1 MRAPDDL
8 FSALAPSRGEARDP
22 KPAAR
27 DPERMVRQN
36 MRRAPPKRFYQ
47 TASVGETTGGYALLL
62 DRRPAR
68 TPGKNLLAL
77 PTRAAA
83 ERLAAEWQAAGEFID
98 PATMPVTRI
107 LNAAL
112 DGVAREIA
120 AVQDEIIKYA
130 GSDLVCY
137 RAGAPAA
144 LVAAQTAAWDPVINF
159 ACEVFGAQLVLA
171 EGVVFV
177 GQPPP
182 ALAALSAAVRAFA
195 EPVPLACL
203 HVLTTLAGSA
213 LLALSVAHRRF
224 TVEAAWAAAH
234 VDEDF
239 QARAWGADAEAQTRR
254 TSRWLDFSAAATLLG
269 SLSDEM

>member
-1 MRAPDDL
+1 MSAPDDP
-8 FSALAPSRGEARDP
+8 FSALAPAQSEARNAEPTARDP
-22 KPAAR
+22 GRAA
-27 DPERMVRQN
+27 RQN
-36 MRRAPPKRFYQ
+36 MRRALPKRFYQ
-47 TASVGETTGGYALLL
+47 TVSLGETAGGYALLL
-62 DRRPAR
+62 DGRPAR

-83 ERLAAEWQAAGEFID
+83 ASLAAEWQSAGEHID
-98 PATMPVTRI
+98 PARMPVTRI

-112 DGVAREIA
+112 DGVAGEIA

-144 LVAAQTAAWDPVINF
+144 LVAAQSAAWDPVIAF
-159 ACEVFGAQLVLA
+159 AREVLGARLVLA

-182 ALAALSAAVRAFA
+182 AMAALSATVRVFA

-224 TVEAAWAAAH
+224 SVEAAWAAAH
-234 VDEDF
+234 IDEDF
-239 QARAWGADAEAQTRR
+239 QARAWGADTEAQTRR
-254 TSRWLDFSAAATLLG
+254 ALRWLDFSTAATLFR
-269 SLSDEM
+269 SLTP